1 MAITLKVLAQKL
13 CRPMVKL
20 FAIFCVL
27 PMAALTAHA
36 ADPTASAATAASTT
50 ATSTPAAQTPTAP
63 AAPFSPDNLPGQELA
78 QHPFLYAGEWNYP
91 KPVQTLFIVRDGK
104 VAWSYDIP
112 SKDKDGGTQEISDA
126 TRLSNGNVV
135 FAYMAGA
142 EEVTPDKK
150 VIWSYLAPKNF
161 QVHVAQ
167 PVGLDQVMIIQNG
180 NPAKMM
186 IFNTITNQVVK
197 EFELPTGN
205 PKNTH
210 PQFRRARITAAGTLL
225 AAHMDNNKVAEYDL
239 TGKEIWS
246 LAIPSPWAANR
257 LKNGNTLIS
266 SNKGFVR
273 EVNPKGET
281 VWEFTQKDAP
291 DIKLFSIQEANR
303 LANGNT
309 IITNWCP
316 NGIKDPK
323 KWSTSVQ
330 ALEVTP
336 DKKVVWALRAWSDP
350 ADLGPA
356 TNLQLLDEPGTPE
369 KPGDQ
374 AR

>member
-1 MAITLKVLAQKL
+1 MLKYLAPLVLAL
-13 CRPMVKL
+13 G
-20 FAIFCVL
+20 L
-27 PMAALTAHA
+27 PLIQVRA
-36 ADPTASAATAASTT
+36 ADA
-50 ATSTPAAQTPTAP
+50 TPAASAVTSPVASTAP
-63 AAPFSPDNLPGQELA
+63 AIPAAPPAPFSPDTLPGQGLA
-78 QHPFLYAGEWNYP
+78 QHPFFYAGEWNFP
-91 KPVQTLFIVRDGK
+91 KLVQTLFIVRDGK
-104 VAWSYDIP
+104 IAWSFDIP
-112 SKDKDGGTQEISDA
+112 SKDKSGGTQEISDA
-126 TRLSNGNVV
+126 TLLSNGNVV
-135 FAYMAGA
+135 FAFMAGA

-150 VIWSYLAPKNF
+150 IIWTYDAPKNF

-167 PVGLDQVMIIQNG
+167 PLDLDRVMLVQNG
-180 NPAKMM
+180 NPAKAM
-186 IFNTITNQVVK
+186 IINVK
-197 EFELPTGN
+197 TGLTEKEIPLTAGN
-205 PKNTH
+205 PKSTH
-210 PQFRRARITAAGTLL
+210 GQFRRARMTAAGTLL

-239 TGKEIWS
+239 DGKEIWS
-246 LAIPSPWAANR
+246 IAIPSPWAANR

-281 VWEFTQKDAP
+281 VWELTQKDVP

-309 IITNWCP
+309 VITNWCP
-316 NGIKDPK
+316 NAIKDPK
-323 KWSTSVQ
+323 KWATSVQ

-336 DKKVVWALRAWSDP
+336 DKKVVWALRAWQDP

-356 TNLQLLDEPGTPE
+356 TCVQLLDEPGTPE